1 MLLNSRE
8 RNSARPDLYVLAR
21 IIKILSEK
29 GQTNRTALATAA
41 GVSYDR
47 FVLYLDWMTQE
58 GFVVLAEDGDV
69 HLTAAGAQTYDQL
82 VKWIIKHVGQLRLP
96 RTWSQGESG
105 DTG

>member
-47 FVLYLDWMTQE
+47 FVLYLVWMTQE

-69 HLTAAGAQTYDQL
+69 HLTAAGAQAYDQL
-82 VKWIIKHVGQLRLP
+82 VQWIIKHVGQLRLP
-96 RTWSQGESG
+96 RT
-105 DTG
+105 